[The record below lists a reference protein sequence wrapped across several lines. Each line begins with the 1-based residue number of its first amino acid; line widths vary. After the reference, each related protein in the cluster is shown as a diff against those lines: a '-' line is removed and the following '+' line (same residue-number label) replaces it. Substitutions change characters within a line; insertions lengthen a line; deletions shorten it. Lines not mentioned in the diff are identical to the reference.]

1 MKTEREPLSLC
12 RVRHAATCVYHSFQ
26 HGAASVRT
34 CVLEKNDVRANVP
47 GSALV
52 VRVFCVAYFQ
62 RSSSMSFRKVFGGYS
77 RNHFICC
84 MILVLLNSYI
94 DRSGR

>member
-1 MKTEREPLSLC
+1 MLLLVSTI
-12 RVRHAATCVYHSFQ
+12 H
-26 HGAASVRT
+26 ASVLK
-34 CVLEKNDVRANVP
+34 CVLEKNDVRANVA

-52 VRVFCVAYFQ
+52 VFFMWPTFK
-62 RSSSMSFRKVFGGYS
+62 RSSSMSFRKVFAGYS

-84 MILVLLNSYI
+84 MIQLLNSYL